1 MKLKLVGIEFA
12 ASGLR
17 VERDIRQDLSCHITI
32 YLNNENSLLDC
43 STCVVCKM
51 HIYTR
56 VLLHR
61 AQILN
66 RRINEKRSKRKIS
79 CRFFYQCTN

>member
-56 VLLHR
+56 VLHT
-61 AQILN
+61 Q
-66 RRINEKRSKRKIS
+66 S
-79 CRFFYQCTN
+79 TNIK